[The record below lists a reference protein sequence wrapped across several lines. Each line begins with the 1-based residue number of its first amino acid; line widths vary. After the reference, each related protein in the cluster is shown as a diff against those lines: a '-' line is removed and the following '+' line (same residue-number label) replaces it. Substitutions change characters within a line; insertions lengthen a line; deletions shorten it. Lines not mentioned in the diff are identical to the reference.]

1 MANGVGPGAE
11 GAERRWAAEPEF
23 WQRIAEQLD
32 TALTVIDTA
41 GRIVAV
47 NGATEL
53 LLARPAATMLGADVH
68 ELLHRGPDGGRIPRD
83 QCLLLQALARGAAAR
98 GEGDCYL
105 RGDGGLTAVSWSASP
120 LTDDGLPRGIAL
132 LFSDIAADR
141 GARRE
146 RAAYTSALEDLTERL
161 TLVAEITDVLGQTLE
176 TDEALARLGRLLV
189 PRLADWA
196 AVDLLVGS
204 GQVHR
209 VAVTGPAGRDASR
222 EDWRGPVP
230 RTGNAALTQPAR
242 VLNGG
247 EPMLQGQKPE
257 PEPAPEQEQEQEE
270 QEQEQERKE
279 TEKAGQGQEEV
290 REGGCARRDSPLT
303 AVHDDFLRS
312 VGATSVLTVP
322 LGAQRQVTGALT
334 LVRTNPAHPFDA
346 ADLEVVGD
354 IGRRVGLVI
363 DNARRFGRQR
373 AVAEAMQRNLL
384 APLPQPGPLRLA
396 ARYQPAPAGSQVGG
410 DWYDAF
416 ELKDGAVALVI
427 GDVVGHDLT
436 AAAGM
441 AQLHGILRSLA
452 WDRAEPPGAVVDRL
466 DDAMQAVTTV
476 SMATL
481 VLARVEGP
489 RTGPWALRWTSAG
502 HPPPLLLTPD
512 GGARYLEAG
521 QGLLLGA
528 RLGAGGRRPDATE
541 PLPPG
546 STLLLYTDGLV
557 EVPGSDL
564 DTGLG
569 RLRRNA
575 LALVHEPLDTLCDEV
590 LARMPAGS
598 TDDIALLALRLPA
611 P

>member
-1 MANGVGPGAE
+1 MADGVGPGAQDA
-11 GAERRWAAEPEF
+11 GRRWAAEADF
-23 WQRIAEQLD
+23 WQRVAEQLG
-32 TALTVIDTA
+32 TALTVIDTD

-47 NGATEL
+47 NPAAEL
-53 LLARPAATMLGADVH
+53 LLDRAAATMLGADAH
-68 ELLHRGPDGGRIPRD
+68 DLLHRGADGGRIPRD
-83 QCLLLQALARGAAAR
+83 QCPLLRALARGTAAR

-120 LTDDGLPRGIAL
+120 LTDDGSARGTVL
-132 LFSDIAADR
+132 LFTDITSDTAADR

-146 RAAYTSALEDLTERL
+146 RSAYTSALEDLTERL

-196 AVDLLVGS
+196 AVDLLTGS

-209 VAVTGPAGRDASR
+209 VAVTGPAGRDTAR
-222 EDWRGPVP
+222 GDWRGPVP
-230 RTGNAALTQPAR
+230 KTGSAALTPLAR

-247 EPMLQGQKPE
+247 EPVLQKEGRE
-257 PEPAPEQEQEQEE
+257 VGREVGREHTGDEE
-270 QEQEQERKE
+270 
-279 TEKAGQGQEEV
+279 A
-290 REGGCARRDSPLT
+290 ARRGSPLA
-303 AVHDDFLRS
+303 AVHSDFLRT

-322 LGAQRQVTGALT
+322 LGAHRQATGALT
-334 LVRTNPAHPFDA
+334 LVRTDPAHPFDA
-346 ADLEVVGD
+346 GDLEVVGD

-363 DNARRFGRQR
+363 DNARRYGRQR

-396 ARYQPAPAGSQVGG
+396 ARYQPAPVGSQVGG

-416 ELKDGAVALVI
+416 ELRDGALGLVI

-441 AQLHGILRSLA
+441 AQLHGVLRSLA
-452 WDRAEPPGAVVDRL
+452 WDRTESPGAIVDRL

-489 RTGPWALRWTSAG
+489 PTGPWTLRWTSAG
-502 HPPPLLLTPD
+502 HPPPLLLTQD

-528 RLGAGGRRPDATE
+528 RLGAGGRRPDATM

-590 LARMPAGS
+590 LARMPPGS
-598 TDDIALLALRLPA
+598 SDDIALLALRLPA